1 MAFLSEVFLS
11 CHFSFLLLCLL
22 PPLRAWRAVSL
33 FQIARQCTFIRGG
46 YELRRASSHTE
57 QAPVASSDIGG
68 DMPSCRL
75 LCRSKRIR
83 QEQSARLYCHSCAFI
98 TSRKSWQMINPHRS
112 APICAIHQVML
123 IPAVKLCLHSHN
135 SLYQGDLL
143 PGSLRCSHR
152 HLISKKIRT
161 PAFPII
167 IWKVEIQLLLWLCPH
182 KLYSTKFS
190 MKQENIEFSPE

>member
-57 QAPVASSDIGG
+57 HAPVASSDIGG

-98 TSRKSWQMINPHRS
+98 TSRKSWQMINPASFRTHMCQTS
-112 APICAIHQVML
+112 SYAYPWSQTLSTQSQFPV
-123 IPAVKLCLHSHN
+123 
-135 SLYQGDLL
+135 
-143 PGSLRCSHR
+143 PG
-152 HLISKKIRT
+152 
-161 PAFPII
+161 
-167 IWKVEIQLLLWLCPH
+167 
-182 KLYSTKFS
+182 
-190 MKQENIEFSPE
+190 